1 MIIASLK
8 PVMRWLMCQEKSGD
22 QCQYSA
28 SLCGERRYQ
37 SHSTV
42 FHRYEIFSYKS
53 FSRGLGPLKY
63 CLAANKPSIRNAVS
77 TRSPALSNISKTGRL
92 FPVAPSIKCDHTP

>member
-1 MIIASLK
+1 MIWASLK

-22 QCQYSA
+22 QCQYKA

-42 FHRYEIFSYKS
+42 FHSCEIVSYS
-53 FSRGLGPLKY
+53 AFSRSLGPRKY
-63 CLAANKPSIRNAVS
+63 FLAASKPSIKNAVS
-77 TRSPALSNISKTGRL
+77 TRSTPISHMSKTGKL
-92 FPVAPSIKCDHTP
+92 LPVFPSINCDQTP